1 MVAYDPLKDSYCSR
15 RNTAIPGDAL
25 AAGQQDVFFV
35 YNHSEPSGISSS
47 SYPRDEEMASR
58 APLRVYIAMSVH
70 AVIGEMREKRK
81 RLLPEFPLENLTN
94 LL

>member
-1 MVAYDPLKDSYCSR
+1 
-15 RNTAIPGDAL
+15 
-25 AAGQQDVFFV
+25 
-35 YNHSEPSGISSS
+35 
-47 SYPRDEEMASR
+47 MASR